1 MSLEQYYTEERIGE
15 RLISML
21 PPISPQHCV
30 ELSAG
35 EGALL
40 LPVVRIWPEVRIST
54 CELDPENVKKLSS
67 SFKGEHYNIDV
78 LSEDFDS
85 IFEGRFSSFDF
96 AVSNPPFSW
105 RAISKYDAAILE
117 KFNLSDVFSGKRI
130 RSEVLFIL
138 QYLRLMARSSYM
150 AFILP
155 ELMVCSS
162 VLGRF
167 RSKLLEFC
175 SVVSVSE
182 VEVGAFK
189 GTEAKTYIVIFKQEA
204 GVGEFTY
211 TDVTGKAVIKRPE
224 DFCSGLN
231 ELPPSL
237 PSGCDDRF
245 TVKRGNLSGKECRS
259 LGLPYY
265 HTSGFF
271 KSADG
276 VIPMP
281 LESAVILGKKPVVA
295 CKGDVLV
302 GRVGSRVVGRAVL
315 SDGEYIVS
323 DCVFRVRFSNP
334 IDSNNFLKHWL
345 DNCYLKVA
353 SQARGTCAKYITAQ
367 DLGSYIR
374 EFIDQHGQKSML
386 ASC

>member
-54 CELDPENVKKLSS
+54 CELDPENIKKLASN
-67 SFKGEHYNIDV
+67 FKGEHYNIDV
-78 LSEDFDS
+78 LSENFDS
-85 IFEGRFSSFDF
+85 VFEGRFSSFDF

-117 KFNLSDVFSGKRI
+117 RFNLSDLFSGKRI

-138 QYLRLMARSSYM
+138 QYLRLMSRSSYM

-162 VLGRF
+162 VLGKF
-167 RSKLLEFC
+167 RSRLLEFC

-189 GTEAKTYIVIFKQEA
+189 GTEAKTYIVIFKKDA
-204 GVGEFTY
+204 GISEFTY
-211 TDVTGKAVIKRPE
+211 TDVAGKTIIKRWE
-224 DFCSGLN
+224 DFCFGLN
-231 ELPPSL
+231 GPPPSL
-237 PSGCDDRF
+237 ISGCDDGF

-281 LESAVILGKKPVVA
+281 LESAVTLGKKPIVA

-323 DCVFRVRFSNP
+323 DCVFRVRFSNA
-334 IDSNNFLKHWL
+334 IDPSSFLRYWL
-345 DNCYLKVA
+345 DNCYLKVV

-367 DLGSYIR
+367 DLGSYIK

-386 ASC
+386 ASR

>member
-21 PPISPQHCV
+21 PSISPQHCI

-40 LPVVRIWPEVRIST
+40 LPVIRIWPDVKIAT
-54 CELDPENVKKLSS
+54 CELDPENIKILKSG
-67 SFKGEHYNIDV
+67 FEGEHYNIDV
-78 LSEDFDS
+78 LSADFDS
-85 IFEGRFSSFDF
+85 VFEGRFSSFDF

-105 RAISKYDAAILE
+105 RTISEYDIGVLRQ
-117 KFNLSDVFSGKRI
+117 FNLLDVFSGRRV

-138 QYLRLMARSSYM
+138 QYIRLMADSSYM

-162 VLGRF
+162 ALEKF
-167 RSKLLEFC
+167 RSRLLKLC
-175 SVVSVSE
+175 SVVAVSE

-189 GTEAKTYIVIFKQEA
+189 GTEAKTYIVVFKKEV
-204 GVGEFTY
+204 GVHEFSY
-211 TDVTGKAVIKRPE
+211 TDVEGKLSIRMQE
-224 DFCSGLN
+224 EFCSGLHVRPRP
-231 ELPPSL
+231 LSL
-237 PSGCDDRF
+237 GGDDGF
-245 TVKRGNLSGKECRS
+245 TAKRGNLSGKECRS

-281 LESAVILGKKPVVA
+281 LDSAVILGKKPVIA
-295 CKGDVLV
+295 SKGDVLI
-302 GRVGSRVVGRAVL
+302 GRVGSRVVGRAVV

-323 DCVFRVRFSNP
+323 DCVFRVRFFNGVDSNKFLKYW
-334 IDSNNFLKHWL
+334 IDS
-345 DNCYLKVA
+345 CYPDVV

-367 DLGSYIR
+367 DLSSYIR
-374 EFIDQHGQKSML
+374 GFIDLNGQSAIL
-386 ASC
+386 ASR

>member
-15 RLISML
+15 RLVSML

-40 LPVVRIWPEVRIST
+40 LPIVRLWPGVRIST
-54 CELDPENVKKLSS
+54 CELDPENIKKLASN
-67 SFKGEHYNIDV
+67 FEGEHYNIDV

-85 IFEGRFSSFDF
+85 VFEGRFSSFDF

-105 RAISKYDAAILE
+105 RTISKYDAAILE
-117 KFNLSDVFSGKRI
+117 KFNLLDVFSGKRV

-138 QYLRLMARSSYM
+138 QYVRLMARSSYM

-162 VLGRF
+162 VLSKF
-167 RSKLLEFC
+167 RSRLLEFC

-189 GTEAKTYIVIFKQEA
+189 GTEAKTYIVILKQEA
-204 GVGEFTY
+204 GVGGFTY
-211 TDVTGKAVIKRPE
+211 TDVAGNTVVKEQK
-224 DFCSGLN
+224 DFCSGLHG
-231 ELPPSL
+231 LPPSL
-237 PSGCDDRF
+237 PSGCDNEF

-271 KSADG
+271 KTADG
-276 VIPMP
+276 VIPIP
-281 LESAVILGKKPVVA
+281 LESAVILGKKPLVA
-295 CKGDVLV
+295 CKGDVLI

-334 IDSNNFLKHWL
+334 IDSNSFLRYWL
-345 DNCYLKVA
+345 DNCYPKVV
-353 SQARGTCAKYITAQ
+353 SQARGTCAKYITVQ
-367 DLGSYIR
+367 DLGSYIK

-386 ASC
+386 ASR

>member
-21 PPISPQHCV
+21 PTIFPQHCV

-40 LPVVRIWPEVRIST
+40 IPVVRTWPDIKIST
-54 CELDPENVKKLSS
+54 CELDPENTKKLASN
-67 SFKGEHYNIDV
+67 FKGDHYNIDV
-78 LSEDFDS
+78 LSDDFDS
-85 IFEGRFSSFDF
+85 VFKGRFSSFDF

-117 KFNLSDVFSGKRI
+117 QFNLSDVFSGKRV

-138 QYLRLMARSSYM
+138 QYIRLMSRSSYM

-162 VLGRF
+162 ALGKF
-167 RSKLLEFC
+167 RSRLLEFC

-189 GTEAKTYIVIFKQEA
+189 GTEAKTYIVIFKKETDA
-204 GVGEFTY
+204 GEFTY
-211 TDVTGKAVIKRPE
+211 TDVMGNIVVKEQKS
-224 DFCSGLN
+224 FCSGMHK
-231 ELPPSL
+231 LPPSS
-237 PSGCDDRF
+237 PSGCDEGF

-271 KSADG
+271 RSADG
-276 VIPMP
+276 VTSMP
-281 LESAVILGKKPVVA
+281 LESAIILGKKPIVA
-295 CKGDVLV
+295 CRGDVLI

-323 DCVFRVRFSNP
+323 DCVFRVRFSNA
-334 IDSNNFLKHWL
+334 IDSTSFLRHWM
-345 DNCYLKVA
+345 DNCYLRVV
-353 SQARGTCAKYITAQ
+353 SEARGTCAKYITAQ
-367 DLGSYIR
+367 DLGSHIK
-374 EFIDQHGQKSML
+374 EFIDQHTHSSIF
-386 ASC
+386 ASH

>member
-15 RLISML
+15 RLVSML

-40 LPVVRIWPEVRIST
+40 LPIVRLWPGVRIST
-54 CELDPENVKKLSS
+54 CELDPENIKKLASN
-67 SFKGEHYNIDV
+67 FEGEHYNIDV

-85 IFEGRFSSFDF
+85 VFEGRFSSFDF

-105 RAISKYDAAILE
+105 RTISKYDAAILE
-117 KFNLSDVFSGKRI
+117 EFNLSDVFSGKRV

-138 QYLRLMARSSYM
+138 QYVRLMARSSYM

-162 VLGRF
+162 VLGKF
-167 RSKLLEFC
+167 RSRLLEFC

-189 GTEAKTYIVIFKQEA
+189 GTEAKTYIVILKQEA
-204 GVGEFTY
+204 GIGEFTY
-211 TDVTGKAVIKRPE
+211 TDVAGNTVVKEQK
-224 DFCSGLN
+224 DFCSGLHG
-231 ELPPSL
+231 LPSSL
-237 PSGCDDRF
+237 PSGCDDGF

-276 VIPMP
+276 VVPMP
-281 LESAVILGKKPVVA
+281 LESAVILGKKPLVA
-295 CKGDVLV
+295 CKGDVLI

-323 DCVFRVRFSNP
+323 DCVFRVRFSNAT
-334 IDSNNFLKHWL
+334 DSNNFLMYWL
-345 DNCYLKVA
+345 DNCYLKVV

-374 EFIDQHGQKSML
+374 EFIDQREQKSML
-386 ASC
+386 ASR

>member
-21 PPISPQHCV
+21 PPIYPQHCV

-40 LPVVRIWPEVRIST
+40 LPVVRIWPDVRIST
-54 CELDPENVKKLSS
+54 CELDPENIKKLAA
-67 SFKGEHYNIDV
+67 SFKGDHYNIDV

-85 IFEGRFSSFDF
+85 VFEGRFSSFDF

-117 KFNLSDVFSGKRI
+117 EFNLSDVFSGRRV

-138 QYLRLMARSSYM
+138 QYVRLMARSSYM

-162 VLGRF
+162 VLGKF
-167 RSKLLEFC
+167 RSRLLEFC

-182 VEVGAFK
+182 VEVGAFR
-189 GTEAKTYIVIFKQEA
+189 GTEAKTYIVILKKEA

-211 TDVTGKAVIKRPE
+211 TDVMGNTIIKE
-224 DFCSGLN
+224 QKNFCSGLHG
-231 ELPPSL
+231 LPPSL
-237 PSGCDDRF
+237 PYGCDDGF
-245 TVKRGNLSGKECRS
+245 TVKRGNLSGKECRY

-281 LESAVILGKKPVVA
+281 LESAVVLGKKPLVA
-295 CKGDVLV
+295 CRGDVLIS
-302 GRVGSRVVGRAVL
+302 RVGSRVVGRAVL

-323 DCVFRVRFSNP
+323 DCVFRVRFSNA
-334 IDSNNFLKHWL
+334 IDSNSFLRYWM
-345 DNCYLKVA
+345 DNCYLRVV
-353 SQARGTCAKYITAQ
+353 SQARGTCAKYITVQ
-367 DLGSYIR
+367 DLYSHIGG
-374 EFIDQHGQKSML
+374 FIDQHRHNSIL
-386 ASC
+386 ARR

>member
-1 MSLEQYYTEERIGE
+1 
-15 RLISML
+15 ML
-21 PPISPQHCV
+21 PPISPRHCI

-40 LPVVRIWPEVRIST
+40 LPVVRIWPDVRIST
-54 CELDPENVKKLSS
+54 CELDPENIKKLASN
-67 SFKGEHYNIDV
+67 FKGEHYNIDV

-85 IFEGRFSSFDF
+85 VFEGRFSSFDF

-117 KFNLSDVFSGKRI
+117 EFKLTDVFSGKRV

-138 QYLRLMARSSYM
+138 QYVRLMSRSSYM

-155 ELMVCSS
+155 ELVVCSS
-162 VLGRF
+162 VLGKF
-167 RSKLLEFC
+167 RSRLLEFC
-175 SVVSVSE
+175 TVVSVSE

-189 GTEAKTYIVIFKQEA
+189 GTEAKTYIVILKKDVGA
-204 GVGEFTY
+204 GAFTY
-211 TDVTGKAVIKRPE
+211 TDVTGKTVIKE
-224 DFCSGLN
+224 QKDFCSGLHG
-231 ELPPSL
+231 LPASL
-237 PSGCDDRF
+237 PTECDDAF
-245 TVKRGNLSGKECRS
+245 TVKRGNLSGKECKS

-281 LESAVILGKKPVVA
+281 LESAVILGKKPLVA
-295 CKGDVLV
+295 CKGDVLI

-323 DCVFRVRFSNP
+323 DCVFRVRFSNA
-334 IDSNNFLKHWL
+334 IDSNSFLKHWM
-345 DNCYLKVA
+345 DNCYLKVI

-367 DLGSYIR
+367 DLGSHIR
-374 EFIDQHGQKSML
+374 EFIDQHGHKPML
-386 ASC
+386 ASR